1 MELILGMK
9 PLNLNDALATPMYDA
24 FTARALN
31 ASPVAASPAR
41 INLLTRNGPA
51 APDSMW
57 SSTLALGQPDQV
69 PQWQLDQILWHS
81 ARGPNSKPPPPGPG
95 AEGEGRGPDADE

>member
-1 MELILGMK
+1 MK
-9 PLNLNDALATPMYDA
+9 PLTLNDALATPMYDA
-24 FTARALN
+24 FTAKGLN
-31 ASPVAASPAR
+31 NPPVTAIPSR

-69 PQWQLDQILWHS
+69 PQSTLDQILWHS
-81 ARGPNSKPPPPGPG
+81 VHGANSTPPPPGPG
-95 AEGEGRGPDADE
+95 AVGEADH